1 MFKYY
6 ISTLKGIGGLSKNDN
21 TAQGGGVGSLE
32 RTGVELGPKG

>member
-6 ISTLKGIGGLSKNDN
+6 ISTLKGIGGLSKNED